1 MIAVTDHAWFLTFWG
16 FLIALG
22 VVEYARAIDP
32 AAASRRVRWPINIGF
47 GVLNGLVA
55 SLLPISTVAAAS
67 WAQSRGF
74 GLLNA
79 LSLPAAIAVV
89 ATVLFRT
96 LAQYGLHRFAHVWPP
111 LWAVHRVHHSDTCLD
126 GSTGLRFHPIELFI
140 SMAVLV
146 PLSIVM
152 GLSPVAL
159 AALETVEIL
168 GGILTHTS
176 LRLPEPA
183 ERALRPY
190 IVTPALHRLHHSN
203 HQPETDSNYGA
214 LLVFWD
220 RLFGTYLAESKREP
234 EVFRTGL
241 DTVAPDDAS
250 NLEWLLAGTLR
261 KEAARNS
268 PTCAPKVDSSET

>member
-1 MIAVTDHAWFLTFWG
+1 MTDHTWFLTFWG

-32 AAASRRVRWPINIGF
+32 AAASRKVRWPVNIGF
-47 GVLNGLVA
+47 GVVNGLVA
-55 SLLPISTVAAAS
+55 SALPISTVAAAS
-67 WAQSRGF
+67 WAQSRGI
-74 GLLNA
+74 GLLNTLA
-79 LSLPAAIAVV
+79 LPAAIAVV

-96 LAQYGLHRFAHVWPP
+96 LAQYGLHRLAHAWPP
-111 LWAVHRVHHSDTCLD
+111 LWSVHRVHHCDTCLD
-126 GSTGLRFHPIELFI
+126 GSTGLRFHPLELLV

-146 PLSIVM
+146 PLSIAM

-190 IVTPALHRLHHSN
+190 IVTPALHRLHHSD
-203 HQPETDSNYGA
+203 HRQETDSNYGA
-214 LLVFWD
+214 LLVIWD
-220 RLFGTYLAESKREP
+220 RLFGTYLAESKRAP

-250 NLEWLLAGTLR
+250 NLGWLLAGTLR

-268 PTCAPKVDSSET
+268 SKGASNVDNSNA